1 LILKSMYVPTQLS
14 ASKLDLHRDV
24 IVSLPENVIYKQREV
39 DNLFAAS
46 YLPYTRLKKNPASML
61 SLSIKILTCV
71 GRVGQR
77 GMFEVWPG
85 AEQDCK
91 MGQLIQSI
99 GPAGGEVLFLAQ

>member
-1 LILKSMYVPTQLS
+1 MYPPSLVLQNEIYTEMLLFHCLKMCFISSVRL
-14 ASKLDLHRDV
+14 R
-24 IVSLPENVIYKQREV
+24 IN
-39 DNLFAAS
+39 FAAS
-46 YLPYTRLKKNPASML
+46 YLFCTRLKKNPASML

-99 GPAGGEVLFLAQ
+99 GPAWGEVLLLAQ